1 MAHVVGGLAEV
12 PIVIVLGS
20 VDMLTMV
27 IEGGWEAAVLIIN
40 AVMHSMDVPTI
51 VVLGSVEVL
60 STFSSKGLNQKSK
73 VDKVLVG
80 SVQVCA
86 AIVLVQLKNSKLL

>member
-1 MAHVVGGLAEV
+1 M

-27 IEGGWEAAVLIIN
+27 IAGGWEAAVLIIN

-51 VVLGSVEVL
+51 VVFGSVD
-60 STFSSKGLNQKSK
+60 SGPIARQIFMR
-73 VDKVLVG
+73 VG
-80 SVQVCA
+80 VRDRGCPARGQQRA
-86 AIVLVQLKNSKLL
+86 T